1 MVEERVF
8 VFENLDCKENF
19 LKDRVETSYR
29 GLVALVFAAE
39 QLGIWYRVSELVF
52 SGEIE
57 RFMKVKGETI
67 EMYDA
72 NENLLASS
80 NVQGGLQ

>member
-8 VFENLDCKENF
+8 VFD
-19 LKDRVETSYR
+19 DRDNKRFYKLSYR
-29 GLVALVFAAE
+29 GMIAMVFAAE
-39 QLGIWYRVSELVF
+39 QMGIWYSVA
-52 SGEIE
+52 EIVNDKKVE
-57 RFMKVKGETI
+57 RFMKVDGETI

-80 NVQGGLQ
+80 NV